1 MIDSVQLVLL
11 IVIIILTVLL
21 VALGIQVFLILTDFH
36 KTIQKANHVLDNA
49 NHLTDKM
56 SGPLT
61 AASAFVSTLKGGSIL
76 AIIKLARSLLSH
88 DKEESSEH
96 KHKKE

>member
-21 VALGIQVFLILTDFH
+21 VALGIQVFFILTDFH
-36 KTIQKANHVLDNA
+36 KTIRKANHVLDNA
-49 NHLTDKM
+49 NNLTDSV
-56 SGPLT
+56 SGPLAT
-61 AASAFVSTLKGGSIL
+61 VSALVGSLKGGSIL
-76 AIIKLARSLLSH
+76 VLVKLVRSLLSR
-88 DKEESSEH
+88 DGKESSEH